1 MRYGKLLCALLALA
15 LCAGCS
21 FAPQSASV
29 DRPAAVSAPSAA
41 EAAPSS
47 PDPTPVPTPTPTPTP
62 TPSPTPTP
70 APTPEP
76 ITLARLESGEFD
88 GYFDDTLFV
97 GDSLTKSL
105 ASYVQRQRKT
115 DEGFLGTA
123 EIFGAVSM
131 NVRFACKDISNAN
144 GITFRYRG
152 RPVSITEFIRQTDA
166 KRVFIL
172 LGTNDIGSRT
182 WESVQDYFAKL
193 IDVIHEKCPGT
204 EVVIQG
210 ILPVTAQFCRSRGIK
225 IEHWNSFNEIL
236 SAICAEHGAGF
247 LTFADQLMDETG
259 YLPPAL
265 SSDGEFHLS
274 NEGLDIWIRS
284 LRIYA
289 AQQTIPD
296 AELILSEP

>member
-1 MRYGKLLCALLALA
+1 MRYGKLLCVLLALA

-29 DRPAAVSAPSAA
+29 DRPAAVSAPPAV
-41 EAAPSS
+41 EAAFSS

-62 TPSPTPTP
+62 SPTPSPTPTL
-70 APTPEP
+70 EP
-76 ITLARLESGEFD
+76 ITLARLDSGEFD
-88 GYFDDTLFV
+88 RYFDGAVFL
-97 GDSLTKSL
+97 GDSQTKSFAGYL
-105 ASYVQRQRKT
+105 QRQRQT
-115 DEGFLGTA
+115 DASFLG
-123 EIFGAVSM
+123 GAVAFGEVSM
-131 NVRFACKDISNAN
+131 SVKYASKDISSGS
-144 GITFRYRG
+144 GISFRYRG

-172 LGTNDIGSRT
+172 LGTNDIGSPT

-225 IEHWNSFNEIL
+225 IDHWNSFNEIL
-236 SAICAEHGAGF
+236 SGICAEHGADF
-247 LTFADQLMDETG
+247 LNFADRLMDENG
-259 YLPPAL
+259 YLPPSL